1 MGTMAFDGEGA
12 VLVDYQDYHWG
23 MKMNMHDPAHPG
35 EILREWI
42 EGLDVANQG
51 EVAEALGINRVTL
64 SRIVNGHAGV
74 SADIDIR
81 LSVVLGTSPG
91 FWLALQSQFDLAI
104 AMRNQRKL
112 KLKRLVKPVVVAKKE
127 SVRRALAAA

>member
-1 MGTMAFDGEGA
+1 MTMNI
-12 VLVDYQDYHWG
+12 H
-23 MKMNMHDPAHPG
+23 NPAHPG

-42 EGLDVANQG
+42 DGLDVANQG

-74 SADIDIR
+74 SADIDVR
-81 LSVVLGTSPG
+81 LSTVLGTSPG

-112 KLKRLVKPVVVAKKE
+112 QLKRLVKPVVVAKKE
-127 SVRRALAAA
+127 SVRRASAAA